1 MDIKQLAQDI
11 QDDFNDRSFRK
22 KAREVVDPNIVVMDT
37 PTGQQM
43 NGIDG
48 FVQYSESY
56 VTTMPDIKGTVVEH
70 KVRGNKDVMRVRGT
84 GTFTGTLNMPQGA
97 VPGNGRSVD
106 LEYQVEQE
114 FNDAGKLVRFAVN
127 YDLQDFIRQLGVG

>member
-11 QDDFNDRSFRK
+11 QDDFNDRSFRE
-22 KAREVVDPNIVVMDT
+22 KAREVVDPNIVVTDT

-56 VTTMPDIKGTVVEH
+56 VTTIF
-70 KVRGNKDVMRVRGT
+70 NKI
-84 GTFTGTLNMPQGA
+84 GA
-97 VPGNGRSVD
+97 DNR
-106 LEYQVEQE
+106 
-114 FNDAGKLVRFAVN
+114 AAAAAFAV
-127 YDLQDFIRQLGVG
+127 RQHLV